1 MGLGVVTI
9 NTDLRLPLSSAGG
22 RRQAPLRRRPLDWA
36 LEQHGLRAARIARE
50 LAVQLDLAPSFQA
63 SIEQAAALH
72 DVGKLGVPKDILLK
86 PGKLT
91 ADEFAKVKLHTTIG
105 ASMLSAID
113 SPNMRLAEQIA
124 LTHHEWWDGSG
135 YPNGLIG
142 TEIPLAGRIVALA
155 DVFDALTRDRPYRK
169 AWGIEETVGQICGL
183 RARQFDPDIVDAFI
197 ALNPYELFAAL
208 TDDRVAAPAAA

>member
-1 MGLGVVTI
+1 MGPGVVTI
-9 NTDLRLPLSSAGG
+9 DTELRLPLFSAGG
-22 RRQAPLRRRPLDWA
+22 RRQSPVQRRPLDWA
-36 LEQHGLRAARIARE
+36 TEQHGLRVAGIARE
-50 LAVQLDLAPSFQA
+50 LAAQLDLAPSLQA

-72 DVGKLGVPKDILLK
+72 DVGKLGVPEDILLK

-91 ADEFAKVKLHTTIG
+91 ADEFAEVKLHTTIG
-105 ASMLSAID
+105 ANMLSAID

-169 AWGIEETVGQICGL
+169 ACPIEQAVGEICHL
-183 RARQFDPDIVDAFI
+183 RARQFDPDVVDAFI

-208 TDDRVAAPAAA
+208 TADRVAASAAA